1 MLACRGSRGTLE
13 KSPFPDGDCG
23 LSACQCRLSDSQSI
37 ITRFGCL
44 GEQIKTCYRSEKIYR
59 TNKMYSYV
67 DWPPLPSLL
76 PLRLA
81 AIDWIHGAG
90 IVRPYVFAH
99 QNAARLIR
107 RTKKNPMKSVT
118 LSAGWPWL
126 QFNCSNCGV
135 ISIWTW
141 SRGAA
146 AILLF
151 GSCRANQGL
160 AGSRPRPFISIR
172 ASLSS
177 SRLRCCLY

>member
-81 AIDWIHGAG
+81 AIDWVHGAG

-107 RTKKNPMKSVT
+107 RTKKKTPWNRWHCPPDGHGCSLIAATVVSFPFEPGVVEPLPSFFLGHVGLIKDWLGHAHGH
-118 LSAGWPWL
+118 LSA
-126 QFNCSNCGV
+126 SERV
-135 ISIWTW
+135 
-141 SRGAA
+141 
-146 AILLF
+146 
-151 GSCRANQGL
+151 
-160 AGSRPRPFISIR
+160 
-172 ASLSS
+172 
-177 SRLRCCLY
+177 